1 MAHQTRFHR
10 RRIYRSA
17 RERYGW
23 RIVRRSH
30 IRRALQALD
39 ALYRK
44 A

>member
-1 MAHQTRFHR
+1 MAHETRIHR
-10 RRIYRSA
+10 RRVH

-23 RIVRRSH
+23 RIVRRRH
-30 IRRALQALD
+30 VRRALQALD